1 MKYIWLVLFLAAVFG
16 LCFFADRY
24 IGKVQARAQRR
35 PAVRLPLRYP
45 LLCVL
50 LLLVAPV
57 SAWYGVTHAAPLFVA
72 GAVLLAGISLYAAWT
87 YHRTGIDYTSDCFTF
102 RAGSQLKTFSFSQIQ
117 GQRVAISRRT
127 VCLVL
132 CTEEG
137 NVVLYSNMQG
147 FSAFLETAYTNWCR
161 QKGLDPQAQVWHNPA
176 DHRWFPDQPDET
188 H

>member
-16 LCFFADRY
+16 LCFLQTDAL
-24 IGKVQARAQRR
+24 ARCRR
-35 PAVRLPLRYP
+35 GLKGGQLCGSLCAIP

-132 CTEEG
+132 CTEEE
-137 NVVLYSNMQG
+137 M
-147 FSAFLETAYTNWCR
+147 
-161 QKGLDPQAQVWHNPA
+161 
-176 DHRWFPDQPDET
+176 
-188 H
+188 